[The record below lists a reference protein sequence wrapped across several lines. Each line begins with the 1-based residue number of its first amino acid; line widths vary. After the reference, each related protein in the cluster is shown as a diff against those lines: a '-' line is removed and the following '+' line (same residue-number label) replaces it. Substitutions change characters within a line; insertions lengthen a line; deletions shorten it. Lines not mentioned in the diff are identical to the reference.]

1 MAEEKQKQN
10 KKHDQKTR
18 ALIADFSSSLV
29 FFVIAIVVIL
39 IIALTLS
46 WFAMNRLVN
55 GNSGNVTV
63 ENEIFELG
71 TVTLNDARAVDVDSA
86 ALDVLSSD
94 VTRTYDRDALETDD
108 STEAIICAL
117 TTDDGKPARPG
128 STGTLEFRILP
139 KVDNNDFTVQA
150 TISGLKKI
158 VDEIEGTVSYE
169 LMDPTDADEGLAL
182 DLLAGHVLFFTGST
196 FSSSNMID
204 IEDGFVVTGAHE
216 ANTEYLVTLYWE
228 WPRVYSEHES
238 YVDAAWQSTHEYL
251 YDGTNEDGYNN
262 ADQVIGEAVA
272 YIVAEMDVSPG
283 ATSGLTTVTAA
294 EIP

>member
-1 MAEEKQKQN
+1 MAKEQQD
-10 KKHDQKTR
+10 KKRDAKTR

-55 GNSGNVTV
+55 GNSGSVSV
-63 ENEIFELG
+63 ENEIFEVG

-86 ALDVLSSD
+86 ALDVLSTD
-94 VTRTYDRDALETDD
+94 VTRTYDRDALETDN

-117 TTDDGKPARPG
+117 VTDDGRPIRPG

-139 KVDNNDFTVQA
+139 KVDGSDFTVAA
-150 TISGLKKI
+150 TLSGLKKV
-158 VDEIEGTVSYE
+158 VDEINETVSYE
-169 LMDPTDADEGLAL
+169 LLDPTDADEGLAL
-182 DLLAGHVLFFTGST
+182 DLLAGHLLFFTGST
-196 FSSSNMID
+196 FSSSNRLD
-204 IEDGFVVTGAHE
+204 LEDGFVITGADE
-216 ANTEYLVTLYWE
+216 ENTEYLVTVYWE
-228 WPRVYSEHES
+228 WPRVFSEHET

-251 YDGTNEDGYNN
+251 YDGTDENGYNN
-262 ADQVIGEAVA
+262 ADQLIGEAIA
-272 YIVAEMDVSPG
+272 YIAVELNVSAG
-283 ATSGLTTVTAA
+283 RTTGLPTVTAT